1 MRYVLTNA
9 QMREAD
15 KFTIETLEVPSLLLM
30 ERAGAALAEEAERL
44 CPEGG
49 ILCVCGGG
57 NNGGDGFVA
66 PEFLCKRGFP
76 SRRCAWR
83 ISFPRIVK
91 RTGTNLK
98 SWAARCIPS
107 SRESVSPSSSI
118 ACSERAFRES

>member
-49 ILCVCGGG
+49 ILCVCEG
-57 NNGGDGFVA
+57 
-66 PEFLCKRGFP
+66 RQQ
-76 SRRCAWR
+76 RRRRVCLRQNSYA
-83 ISFPRIVK
+83 K
-91 RTGTNLK
+91 G
-98 SWAARCIPS
+98 
-107 SRESVSPSSSI
+107 
-118 ACSERAFRES
+118 AFRRGTVRGG

>member
-49 ILCVCGGG
+49 R
-57 NNGGDGFVA
+57 A
-66 PEFLCKRGFP
+66 PPAFL
-76 SRRCAWR
+76 S
-83 ISFPRIVK
+83 
-91 RTGTNLK
+91 
-98 SWAARCIPS
+98 
-107 SRESVSPSSSI
+107 
-118 ACSERAFRES
+118 